1 MVKGTAAVRSGESGV
16 RYAGTFNAAESRIG
30 ARTIEQIRGDF
41 PALQRVIRHDGR
53 ENRVVY
59 VDNAAT
65 TQKPQVVL
73 DAMTAYYERSNA
85 NVHRALYTMGEESTA
100 GYEATRKK
108 VQRFIN
114 AANEREIVYTS
125 GTTASINL
133 VAYAWGRTF
142 LKEGD
147 EILLTEMEHHS
158 NLVPWQLVAKER
170 GCALRFLPVE
180 EDGTVDLERLPAVW
194 SERTR
199 LVAIAHMSNVL
210 GTINDVKRVIEFAHE
225 RGVPVLVDG
234 AQSAPHLPVDVQA
247 LDCDFLAFSGHKM
260 CGPTGIGILYGKE
273 RLLEE
278 MPPFL
283 AGGEMIEA
291 VWLDHAT
298 WNDLPYKFEAG
309 TPPIA
314 ESVGLGAAV
323 DYLSLLT
330 MEGVQTY
337 EQELTRY
344 ALERLDTVA
353 GLTLYGRAAARG
365 AVFSFNIAGVHPHDL
380 AQFLDRDGVCVR
392 SGHHCAHPLM
402 RKLNVP
408 ATARASFSFYNTAE
422 EVDLLVEALR
432 RAKEFFI

>member
-1 MVKGTAAVRSGESGV
+1 MVKGTQAAQLGASGPAPAGALLTSERRISG
-16 RYAGTFNAAESRIG
+16 RRIAE
-30 ARTIEQIRGDF
+30 IRGDF
-41 PALQRVIRHDGR
+41 PALKRMVSRDGR
-53 ENRVVY
+53 ESRVVY
-59 VDNAAT
+59 LDNAAT

-73 DAMTAYYERSNA
+73 DAMNDYYERSNA

-100 GYEATRKK
+100 AYEATRRKI
-108 VQRFIN
+108 QRFVN
-114 AANEREIVYTS
+114 AARPSEIVYTS

-133 VAYAWGRTF
+133 VAYSWGRTF

-158 NLVPWQLVAKER
+158 NLIPWQLVAKER
-170 GCALRFLPVE
+170 GCSLRFLPVE
-180 EDGTVDLERLPAVW
+180 DDGTVDLDRLPLLW
-194 SERTR
+194 SERTK
-199 LVAIAHMSNVL
+199 LVAIVHMSNVL

-225 RGVPVLVDG
+225 RGAPVIVDG
-234 AQSAPHLPVDVQA
+234 AQSVPHLPIDVQA

-273 RLLEE
+273 ALLSK

-283 AGGEMIEA
+283 GGGEMIEA

-298 WNDLPYKFEAG
+298 WNELPYKFEAG

-323 DYLSLLT
+323 DYLSSLT
-330 MEGVQTY
+330 MEGIRAY
-337 EQELTRY
+337 EEELTGY
-344 ALERLDTVA
+344 ALRRLDTVP
-353 GLTLYGRAAARG
+353 GLSLYGRAAARG

-380 AQFLDRDGVCVR
+380 AQFLDREGVCVR

-402 RKLNVP
+402 RKLDVP

-422 EVDLLVEALR
+422 EVDLLVDAL
-432 RAKEFFI
+432 AKAREFFS